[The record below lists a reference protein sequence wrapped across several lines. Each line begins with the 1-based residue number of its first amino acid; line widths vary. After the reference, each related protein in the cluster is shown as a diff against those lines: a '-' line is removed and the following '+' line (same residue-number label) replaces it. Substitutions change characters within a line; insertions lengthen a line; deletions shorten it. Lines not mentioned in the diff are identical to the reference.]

1 MKASPSI
8 NIAYNNDSG
17 WFEFVN
23 NSMVEYPA
31 KIIEGK
37 DDYISWD
44 SEILEIFLKNKY
56 IRWINCNYTWGWHD
70 DETGRWTGAVGQVNT
85 NTFFKK

>member
-8 NIAYNNDSG
+8 NIAYNNDPG

-44 SEILEIFLKNKY
+44 SEILEIFLKNK
-56 IRWINCNYTWGWHD
+56 
-70 DETGRWTGAVGQVNT
+70 
-85 NTFFKK
+85 